1 MKGILILEKEEKE
14 TQTNKIEMKIERN
27 KFSINKEEDLE
38 KEERKSLKKEKKEIL
53 KIISKEDNFE
63 EIKNE
68 NIKGTKPIKKLNFLL
83 TKTLLK
89 NLKH

>member
-38 KEERKSLKKEKKEIL
+38 KEIRKSLKKRQER
-53 KIISKEDNFE
+53 N
-63 EIKNE
+63 IKN
-68 NIKGTKPIKKLNFLL
+68 NIKRR
-83 TKTLLK
+83 
-89 NLKH
+89 

>member
-38 KEERKSLKKEKKEIL
+38 KEVRKSLKKDRKEIL
-53 KIISKEDNFE
+53 KIILKEDNFE
-63 EIKNE
+63 EIKM
-68 NIKGTKPIKKLNFLL
+68 
-83 TKTLLK
+83 KT
-89 NLKH
+89 

>member
-38 KEERKSLKKEKKEIL
+38 KEVRKSLKK
-53 KIISKEDNFE
+53 
-63 EIKNE
+63 
-68 NIKGTKPIKKLNFLL
+68 T
-83 TKTLLK
+83 
-89 NLKH
+89 